1 MVLTLQKIYQDTN
14 KCRKSRKQNK
24 YQNKRQIPYGDNR
37 RPSNC
42 ITEEYLQSDKHVE
55 ISKKKKGYY
64 KLIEI
69 MQSSLHLGK
78 NTHCWGQL
86 LKVN

>member
-24 YQNKRQIPYGDNR
+24 YQNKSQNGDNR

-42 ITEEYLQSDKHVE
+42 ITEEYLQNDKHVE
-55 ISKKKKGYY
+55 ISKKRILSANRNYAVITAFGKKC
-64 KLIEI
+64 
-69 MQSSLHLGK
+69 SLLG
-78 NTHCWGQL
+78 T
-86 LKVN
+86 VT

>member
-55 ISKKKKGYY
+55 ISKKKKRILQVNRNYAVLTAFGKKY
-64 KLIEI
+64 
-69 MQSSLHLGK
+69 SLLG
-78 NTHCWGQL
+78 T
-86 LKVN
+86 VT